1 MSLNTTIELKKD
13 YVEVRIEGP
22 FDFQS
27 AISVNDAILGSIEK
41 YQATKIF
48 VDFRKVTGDLA
59 PMERFHYAENF
70 AKKYL
75 ELLRAGR
82 IKRSQ
87 LVFLGNYPQLDPGRF
102 EETVAVNRGVP
113 VRSTEDPKEVWEWL
127 GIGPEDEKENK

>member
-1 MSLNTTIELKKD
+1 MPLTTRIELRKG
-13 YVEVRIEGP
+13 YVEVRIEGE

-27 AISVNDAILGSIEK
+27 SISVNDAILSSIEK

-59 PMERFHYAENF
+59 PLERFQYAENF

-82 IKRSQ
+82 IKRAQ
-87 LVFLGNYPQLDPGRF
+87 LVFLGNYPQLDPGRLD
-102 EETVAVNRGVP
+102 ETVAVNRGVP
-113 VRSTEDPKEVWEWL
+113 IRSTEDPKEVWEWL
-127 GIGPEDEKENK
+127 GIDPEDGTENK